1 MQLKETKVR
10 DEAELEALLVSDPTQ
25 IEEGFKVLTHQ
36 RKTHGFKTL
45 DILGV
50 DSEGILTL
58 IELKVVIDSGQL
70 KQALLYYDWVL
81 QQGIDWISGA
91 YKSSLG
97 NLKISERMPQ
107 IFLIAPDFD
116 EEMFTEVKYVREDI
130 RIRLFRYLVLELED
144 RKFVKLIEESISA
157 IKGIE
162 SKPRSVQDIIDYIN
176 DKDVKKLFTSLI
188 DEIKSIEKDIEEKPT
203 EWNLTYWIKGRKFCD
218 LYPRKQAFAVGYK
231 TDTEKKWESVNNISS
246 KDQVVI
252 VLQNITKAFTL
263 MKR

>member
-1 MQLKETKVR
+1 MQLKEFKVR
-10 DEAELEALLVSDPTQ
+10 DEAELEALLVNDPSQ

-58 IELKVVIDSGQL
+58 IELKIVTDAGQL
-70 KQALLYYDWVL
+70 KQALLYYDWIL

-97 NLKISERMPQ
+97 SLKISERMPQ

-116 EEMFTEVKYVREDI
+116 EEMLLEVKYIREDI
-130 RIRLFRYLVLELED
+130 RIRLFKYLVLEIDEK
-144 RKFVKLIEESISA
+144 KFVRLLEESISGV
-157 IKGIE
+157 KEIE

-176 DKDVKKLFTSLI
+176 DKDVKKLFISLI
-188 DEIKSIEKDIEEKPT
+188 DGIKSFEKDIEEKPT
-203 EWNLTYWIKGRKFCD
+203 EWNLTYWIRGRKFCD
-218 LYPRKQAFAVGYK
+218 LYPRKQAFSVGFK
-231 TDTEKKWESVNNISS
+231 AETEKKWENINNITS
-246 KDQVVI
+246 KDQIPVV
-252 VLQNITKAFTL
+252 LENIRKAYSL